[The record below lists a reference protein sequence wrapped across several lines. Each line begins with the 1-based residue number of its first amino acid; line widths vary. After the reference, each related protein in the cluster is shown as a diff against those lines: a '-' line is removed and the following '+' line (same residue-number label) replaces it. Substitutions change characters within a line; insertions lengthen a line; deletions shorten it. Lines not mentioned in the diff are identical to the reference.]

1 MRGRARGGITR
12 SVSAPRVTV
21 YTTSY
26 CPYCTRAKRLLERKG
41 VAFQEIDA
49 EGDDSLRAWL
59 VEKTGQQTVPQI
71 FVGDRSLGGFSD
83 IDALDR
89 QGKLDPILRGEG

>member
-1 MRGRARGGITR
+1 M
-12 SVSAPRVTV
+12 SAPKITV

-26 CPYCTRAKRLLERKG
+26 CPYCTRAKQLLTRKG
-41 VAFQEIDA
+41 VAFEEIDA
-49 EGDDSLRAWL
+49 EHDDQLRAWL

-71 FVGDRSLGGFSD
+71 FAGERSLGGFSD

-89 QGKLDPILRGEG
+89 QGKLDPILRGE

>member
-1 MRGRARGGITR
+1 MKITIYTTR
-12 SVSAPRVTV
+12 S
-21 YTTSY
+21 
-26 CPYCTRAKRLLERKG
+26 CPYCVRAKRLLDRKG
-41 VAFQEIDA
+41 LAYEEIDA
-49 EGDDSLRAWL
+49 GHDEALRTWL

-71 FVGDRSLGGFSD
+71 FAGERSLGGFSD